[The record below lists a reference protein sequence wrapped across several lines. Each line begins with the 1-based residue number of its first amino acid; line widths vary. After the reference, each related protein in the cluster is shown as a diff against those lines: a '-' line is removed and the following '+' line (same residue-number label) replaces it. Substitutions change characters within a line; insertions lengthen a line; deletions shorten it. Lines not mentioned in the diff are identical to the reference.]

1 MEVVMRDIAKL
12 PILLKELR
20 FTAMQKLWE
29 PLLKQAIDES
39 WSHSRYLSVLCEN
52 EMNHRYQKRIAL
64 HTKQAQLPYGKSLAT
79 YSFDQ
84 SPGLNRIKVQDLAGN
99 TQWVNDHNNVLI
111 FGPSG
116 VGKTHIASAIGLSL
130 IEKGNRVFFTN
141 TTTLVQR
148 LQLARK
154 ELQLPQALAKLDHYQ
169 VLILDDIGYVRK
181 DDAETHVLFELI
193 AHRYETGS
201 MIITSNQAF
210 SEWDGIFA
218 NSAMTV
224 AAIDRLVHHAT
235 ILEVVGESYR
245 KAKCAVETQLK
256 DEEVIP
262 TEDV

>member
-1 MEVVMRDIAKL
+1 MRDMAKL

-20 FTAMQKLWE
+20 LTSMQNQWE
-29 PLLKQAIDES
+29 SLLKQAVDEN
-39 WSHSRYLSVLCEN
+39 WSHSRYMAVLCEN

-84 SPGLNRIKVQDLAGN
+84 SPSLNRVKVKDLAEN
-99 TQWVNDHNNVLI
+99 TQWVNEHNNVLI

-116 VGKTHIASAIGLSL
+116 VGKTHLASAIGLSL
-130 IEKGNRVFFTN
+130 IEKGNRVFFTS
-141 TTTLVQR
+141 TTMIVQK

-154 ELQLPQALAKLDHYQ
+154 ELHLPQALAKLDYYQ

-210 SEWDGIFA
+210 SEWDSIFA

-224 AAIDRLVHHAT
+224 AAIDRLVHNAT

-245 KAKCAVETQLK
+245 KAKRAEKTQLK
-256 DEEVIP
+256 DEEVFS